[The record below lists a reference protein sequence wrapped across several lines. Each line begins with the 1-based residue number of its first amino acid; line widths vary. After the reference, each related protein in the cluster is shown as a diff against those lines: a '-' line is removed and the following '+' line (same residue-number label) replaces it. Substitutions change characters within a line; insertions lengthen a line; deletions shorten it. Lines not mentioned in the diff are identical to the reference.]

1 MLETSRRLVETV
13 ADAATAETH
22 NPTKELARKLGGGN
36 LGDELRVLASNFLL
50 YVTLVIACAGLQH
63 YYFPDSIA
71 RAHTVPETE
80 TAENDEEPLVDEQG
94 AGPPSPLARR
104 SSTEA
109 IASLFDDTKFNQEHA
124 TKKEVLTRL
133 GVCVAGL
140 LVSFLVWGVLQE
152 RMLTKP
158 YDGDYFTSSYG
169 LVFLNRLGGFLIS
182 GAMLWTFSPQSHNAI
197 AYRFAFPSV
206 SNMLSS
212 WCQYEALKYVS
223 FPTQMLFKCFK
234 LFPIMVMGKLLGNK
248 NYPSYDYGVAAA
260 IGVGIAVFSVA
271 TEDLEI
277 GQDAI
282 GEIENVG
289 GTVCGI
295 VLLLFFLVFD
305 SFTGQYQARL
315 FNEHPDISP
324 YHMMF
329 MVNTFS
335 MVFSLI
341 TLVHTHEL
349 ESAVDFVVS
358 HPAMHIH
365 LVVFSL
371 CSTVGQLF
379 IFKTIKAFGP
389 VVFAICMNTRII
401 ASILLS
407 AVVYSHDISITGF
420 FGLVIVF
427 GAIAYRIKRKMGNNQ
442 LITWAEPDDT
452 KSMDVF
458 HEWHEH
464 CDM

>member
-1 MLETSRRLVETV
+1 MLETARRLVEAV
-13 ADAATAETH
+13 ADAATAEAH

-71 RAHTVPETE
+71 RAHVVPETE
-80 TAENDEEPLVDEQG
+80 TADDNDEEPLVDEQG

-140 LVSFLVWGVLQE
+140 LISFLVWGVLQE

-182 GAMLWTFSPQSHNAI
+182 GAMLWTFAPPGHNAI

-223 FPTQMLFKCFK
+223 FPVQMLGKSAKMVPVMVWGVIVTSKKYK
-234 LFPIMVMGKLLGNK
+234 LHEWVISFGVTGGCMLFGMSGKINSARAK
-248 NYPSYDYGVAAA
+248 Q
-260 IGVGIAVFSVA
+260 
-271 TEDLEI
+271 EDSMSLS
-277 GQDAI
+277 
-282 GEIENVG
+282 
-289 GTVCGI
+289 
-295 VLLLFFLVFD
+295 LLLTLSD
-305 SFTGQYQARL
+305 AEELPSQKDWIHRGSSFEG
-315 FNEHPDISP
+315 S
-324 YHMMF
+324 
-329 MVNTFS
+329 
-335 MVFSLI
+335 
-341 TLVHTHEL
+341 
-349 ESAVDFVVS
+349 
-358 HPAMHIH
+358 
-365 LVVFSL
+365 
-371 CSTVGQLF
+371 
-379 IFKTIKAFGP
+379 
-389 VVFAICMNTRII
+389 
-401 ASILLS
+401 
-407 AVVYSHDISITGF
+407 
-420 FGLVIVF
+420 VF
-427 GAIAYRIKRKMGNNQ
+427 G
-442 LITWAEPDDT
+442 
-452 KSMDVF
+452 
-458 HEWHEH
+458 
-464 CDM
+464 